1 MKFRIAKEIVYTHQ
15 TTNQGAHSTQPTVF
29 RERLS
34 RVQAQRVQQAGSKL
48 LHVLNLRNIF
58 SGNVVVGH
66 NTCLGKECRTV
77 LLFGF
82 KNLFMTRRAEEKEG
96 YPPAS

>member
-15 TTNQGAHSTQPTVF
+15 TTNQSTHPTQPTVF
-29 RERLS
+29 SREFQEFKFGGFSR
-34 RVQAQRVQQAGSKL
+34 RVQSSSIVR
-48 LHVLNLRNIF
+48 NMRNIF

-66 NTCLGKECRTV
+66 NTHLGKECRTV
-77 LLFGF
+77 LFGF